1 MLIFSFAISA
11 SIISCWSSRRSS
23 SVFVDS
29 KKSSLDCIQ
38 QAEVRLEQQVVSTS
52 PIVDDEEDDEDE
64 IVREVERYP
73 KRENFL
79 IKV

>member
-1 MLIFSFAISA
+1 MFFFYTRIQIIEANSFSPH
-11 SIISCWSSRRSS
+11 
-23 SVFVDS
+23 
-29 KKSSLDCIQ
+29 CIQ

-64 IVREVERYP
+64 IVREVEKYP